1 MASGSGFKATYDY
14 VELTV
19 EPCGTR
25 WRLMLSD
32 RRHAEKVVHD
42 EEYPTAEEAKE
53 AALSVAQHHINVQH
67 NDTLLTGE
75 VISWKPY

>member
-19 EPCGTR
+19 EPSGDR
-25 WRLMLSD
+25 WRLVLSD

-42 EEYPTAEEAKE
+42 EEYATADEAKE
-53 AALSVAQHHINVQH
+53 AALSVAQYHINIEH
-67 NDTLLTGE
+67 NDTLLASE
-75 VISWKPY
+75 VISWKPL